1 MFPPSP
7 LLDRLIISILS
18 SLIFTSCAQACSTLS
33 FASIYQSYPDCAAS
47 CLACPDTDYVNNFAH
62 NCNYTNGDCCR
73 SKFHTVIAESWACVQ
88 QSCDGMAL
96 AQEAFDIF
104 AKHCEHVD
112 VPLASVDIPQGYA
125 SRTDDGS
132 PGSPD
137 ANPDG
142 DTDGTA
148 VSSPSPSSSS
158 SAPLSTGTI
167 VGIATGSVVAAAGI
181 VGAIFK
187 CLSYRHKKKQNTSS
201 NGGGVGGGGQTP
213 ATTNNQLVQWQPAWQ
228 GMPPG
233 ALTGDADARATYK
246 RKEFAF
252 AGVRRVKETFEVTR
266 QPTPPAG
273 AVLGG
278 AGGEGRGRGRIL
290 GEV

>member
-1 MFPPSP
+1 M
-7 LLDRLIISILS
+7 D
-18 SLIFTSCAQACSTLS
+18 
-33 FASIYQSYPDCAAS
+33 
-47 CLACPDTDYVNNFAH
+47 
-62 NCNYTNGDCCR
+62 
-73 SKFHTVIAESWACVQ
+73 
-88 QSCDGMAL
+88 L

-112 VPLASVDIPQGYA
+112 APLASVDIPQGYA

-132 PGSPD
+132 PGSPG
-137 ANPDG
+137 ANP

-148 VSSPSPSSSS
+148 SSPSSSG
-158 SAPLSTGTI
+158 PLSTGTM

-201 NGGGVGGGGQTP
+201 NGGGGQNP

-273 AVLGG
+273 AVLGR
-278 AGGEGRGRGRIL
+278 ARGRGRIL